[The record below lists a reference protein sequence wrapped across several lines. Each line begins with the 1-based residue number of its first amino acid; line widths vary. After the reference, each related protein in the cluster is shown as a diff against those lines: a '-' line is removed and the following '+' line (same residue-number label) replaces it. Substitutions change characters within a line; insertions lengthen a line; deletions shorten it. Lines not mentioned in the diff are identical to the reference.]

1 MTDRRRLD
9 LTEVDDWLGE
19 MSFSKGEVYGTPPR
33 RGARLRGPNWQRV
46 REVLQHVFPG
56 AAVDTAPI
64 ERAGRNINRTQ
75 FVVPVRVKNDRG
87 ESGRYVVSLPNNR
100 EEDHPPNPGHD
111 FGYPEDWESNEVP
124 PDDVDAPDAY
134 EAEYRVRARREFR
147 VLVQMARDAS
157 LPFRAPR
164 PIALL
169 LDGGAPVLVVSHV
182 GGTDLDAQASS
193 PDAVKV
199 AASVAASLHALDIDA
214 AGAPTRRDAALVE
227 IHALERPDAVG
238 VGGPH
243 EALVREAIAFA
254 RTMLPPADPS
264 RFMHGSL
271 TTQTIVTPDHGAPD
285 GRPGVFDF
293 SRAHRGDPAQEI
305 ASLLRGAKVALD
317 RATFLDEY
325 ARAGGA
331 PVAVTEL
338 DVYDAIHLAW
348 RVRFAGT
355 PEEAPPQVQQLAA
368 LLKRA

>member
-56 AAVDTAPI
+56 AAVDTTRI
-64 ERAGRNINRTQ
+64 QRVERNINRTQ
-75 FVVPVRVKNDRG
+75 FVVPVNLRG

-111 FGYPEDWESNEVP
+111 FGDPEDWESTEVP
-124 PDDVDAPDAY
+124 SDDDVDSPDAY

-169 LDGGAPVLVVSHV
+169 LDGGAPVLVVRHV
-182 GGTDLDAQASS
+182 GGNDLDAQPA

-199 AASVAASLHALDIDA
+199 AACVAASLHALDIDA
-214 AGAPTRRDAALVE
+214 PGATTRRDAALVE
-227 IHALERPDAVG
+227 VHALERPDAVG

-243 EALVREAIAFA
+243 ESLVRDAIAFA
-254 RTMLPPADPS
+254 RSMLPPADPS
-264 RFMHGSL
+264 RFVHGSL
-271 TTQTIVTPDHGAPD
+271 TAQHIVTPDHGAAD
-285 GRPGVFDF
+285 ARPGVFDF

-305 ASLLRGAKVALD
+305 ARLLRGAKVALD
-317 RATFLDEY
+317 RAMFLDEY

-338 DVYDAIHLAW
+338 DVYDAISLAW

-355 PEEAPPQVQQLAA
+355 PEEAPPQVQELAA